1 MIQEEKKYVDA
12 RNDVLKA
19 MKSVGDLTPQQ
30 KKNLVYELF
39 GSEVAHTL
47 YNIMQQRFRWGNLND

>member
-47 YNIMQQRFRWGNLND
+47 YNIMQQRFR